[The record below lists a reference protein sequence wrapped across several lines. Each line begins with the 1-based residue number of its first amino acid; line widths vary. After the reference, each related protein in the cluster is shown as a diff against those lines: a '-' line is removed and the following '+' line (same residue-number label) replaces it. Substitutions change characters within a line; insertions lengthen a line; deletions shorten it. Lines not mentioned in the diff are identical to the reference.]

1 MPVVSYPALR
11 SIIEHMEANCR
22 LSLSARCPEISRS
35 DKSIPLRVNEIHFVG
50 DTVTINNVDYK
61 IFSKINQIVR
71 RKKDSPCVELT
82 LKAYDSKSKCSIEKI
97 VWVNHGVEVGTR
109 KIVEYLLG
117 GRNNI
122 RVKRLAV
129 YSHNI
134 MQYLIG
140 LSNMKVGVFQY
151 DGNGL
156 SEFHQLIENLKEL
169 HLVVSHPT
177 DLETPIVRKAEKIV
191 IKSYGYDEP
200 DIWLETH
207 RNLLNKEVKIDTCIR
222 GLTDIS
228 VMELIE
234 HWRATCRAVGSSF
247 SVRKLTDSEDFIETF
262 LENAKERF
270 QGTYVKLKQADK
282 RKVTDTNAVSIK
294 IDSRSRI
301 VVYESGPFRGFP
313 AISIVMIKVMA
324 VESSEEISELIL

>member
-1 MPVVSYPALR
+1 MNNYVLHKLSSGKVTSSLFIVSTPFNLPLLLSLLKMPVVSYPALR

-35 DKSIPLRVNEIHFVG
+35 DKSIPLCVNEIHFVG

-129 YSHNI
+129 YSYNS

-177 DLETPIVRKAEKIV
+177 DLETPIVRKAEKIKIQHYV
-191 IKSYGYDEP
+191 YNRP

-207 RNLLNKEVKIDTCIR
+207 KNLLNKEVKIDPCIR

-228 VMELIE
+228 IMELIE
-234 HWRATCRAVGSSF
+234 YWRETRRAEMGLAMNLVATIQQPP
-247 SVRKLTDSEDFIETF
+247 L
-262 LENAKERF
+262 
-270 QGTYVKLKQADK
+270 
-282 RKVTDTNAVSIK
+282 
-294 IDSRSRI
+294 
-301 VVYESGPFRGFP
+301 
-313 AISIVMIKVMA
+313 
-324 VESSEEISELIL
+324 